1 MPKSPVMTL
10 FLERLKVAAAEGAA
24 VELKLR
30 VLAGKDSEFTKI
42 RAPKFWL
49 PVGWQCLLLT
59 PNRARH
65 PLECHSGP
73 LTKGVPSAPGDSDSY
88 RDSEK
93 SCGRSSCDKQI
104 PKKDYKEM
112 DTMNRRTTLTLT
124 ALTFLCLGIA
134 LPASDAVGQQKTLN
148 KLIVGTWILDSYAI
162 RHI

>member
-73 LTKGVPSAPGDSDSY
+73 LTKGVPSAP
-88 RDSEK
+88 RAT
-93 SCGRSSCDKQI
+93 Q
-104 PKKDYKEM
+104 
-112 DTMNRRTTLTLT
+112 TLT
-124 ALTFLCLGIA
+124 ATRRN
-134 LPASDAVGQQKTLN
+134 PAAGRHATNKYQKRTI
-148 KLIVGTWILDSYAI
+148 KRWTQ
-162 RHI
+162 